1 MIYGTCYFPTVEDAY
16 RYYAELEGG
25 HYYDSVNDKIA
36 SGEIKIGKPPMI
48 RDDHLELRR
57 DQGGSQRWFVVQ
69 TS

>member
-1 MIYGTCYFPTVEDAY
+1 MIYGTCYFPTVKDAY
-16 RYYAELEGG
+16 RYYRADDINGR
-25 HYYDSVNDKIA
+25 DAVIDKIA

-57 DQGGSQRWFVVQ
+57 DQGGSHRWFVVQ